1 VLAQEES
8 KASPMLEM
16 MKAEYGRPDTPSTG
30 RSARLQMRNQLLS
43 DEENRLIGQVF
54 NDLESVLQSSILEDM
69 EIFQTAQAKEAERD
83 TAQMM
88 LEVHRFMGNLHF
100 SFNPTRDIAKFELG
114 TQRYMFF
121 LFVLSRALLNVIF
134 MAYQVGT
141 HPLGFTATVGDSSP
155 KSSEVYF
162 LAENFVVYIEL
173 IGAGTSFLFFLAFVG
188 RVLFRRFTESLSRG
202 HMLVEASDRLRD
214 CAEFSSLKFM
224 PSSASLLNFASISIP
239 LYYHYVAKYI
249 SRPIALFVV
258 TCVAIIYYGFKLLGL
273 VVFVVKIQQIG
284 FVVTEVFYTP
294 WDYVE
299 IIGFFAFVNNV
310 ASIVNLARAK
320 EEALLDLV
328 FSGGDGRMTP
338 REMQYKISSLA
349 FIAEALVDK
358 YGVSKGIIAYI
369 SLTVPDLQQL
379 FMREDS
385 KSSYFEVA
393 SLKKNCLKDSKDAIN
408 MLVLRL
414 AEYEKNADSSTF
426 RSITPN
432 SENSMHKPRLS
443 ASQITPLQ
451 RVSTQ
456 EYKRNYQPHLVSH
469 PEVPEDFPSTFA
481 FGRQEQLPIATAS
494 WAATPAA
501 MATATASWPEAAF
514 PATGNHAPTDAHTHP
529 DQPGVYIPK
538 DLQSIDKS
546 KKKKKNRLKAKNR
559 KAGPKQVAPIIDM

>member
-1 VLAQEES
+1 
-8 KASPMLEM
+8 MLEM

-43 DEENRLIGQVF
+43 DEENRVIGQVF

-121 LFVLSRALLNVIF
+121 LFVLSRALLNVIY
-134 MAYQVGT
+134 MVYQVGT

-162 LAENFVVYIEL
+162 LAEIFVVYIEL
-173 IGAGTSFLFFLAFVG
+173 IGAGSSFLFFLAFVG
-188 RVLFRRFTESLSRG
+188 RVLFHRFTESLSRG

-379 FMREDS
+379 FMREDT
-385 KSSYFEVA
+385 KSSYFEAA

-414 AEYEKNADSSTF
+414 AEYEKNADSLAF
-426 RSITPN
+426 RSITPS
-432 SENSMHKPRLS
+432 SESLMRNYKPRLS

-456 EYKRNYQPHLVSH
+456 EYKRNYQPHLISH
-469 PEVPEDFPSTFA
+469 PEAPEDFHSAFA
-481 FGRQEQLPIATAS
+481 FGRQEQQPTPTTLFGRQEQLS
-494 WAATPAA
+494 AAT
-501 MATATASWPEAAF
+501 TSSWPGAAF
-514 PATGNHAPTDAHTHP
+514 PATGNHAPTDAITHA
-529 DQPGVYIPK
+529 DQPGVFILK

-546 KKKKKNRLKAKNR
+546 KKKKKNRLKAKKG